1 MTIDIISYTDA
12 QFAELS
18 EEQLLEVKS
27 AQLKKNRLDV
37 QLQEKKLNE
46 KHRLLKNG
54 MFLSSVWQLYCDKL
68 QAEHDQEVENIRDG
82 LLFYLRFASKPANG
96 GVSAP
101 YTVDY
106 SLGMAERVNIVKT
119 YYMEAYADPF
129 ERLAAYKADE
139 VARVYLGEYYSLLH
153 DKLHDYTL

>member
-1 MTIDIISYTDA
+1 M
-12 QFAELS
+12 
-18 EEQLLEVKS
+18 
-27 AQLKKNRLDV
+27 
-37 QLQEKKLNE
+37 
-46 KHRLLKNG
+46 
-54 MFLSSVWQLYCDKL
+54 
-68 QAEHDQEVENIRDG
+68 ENIRDG

-119 YYMEAYADPF
+119 YYMEAYTDPF

-139 VARVYLGEYYSLLH
+139 VARVYLGEYYSPLH